1 MAVSITSIEAFETI
15 TKDGT
20 RMTQKEIVHN
30 AIKNLWSNMG
40 FLAPT
45 RREVAKFTGIEISA
59 CTARINELMHD
70 GKIVQMPKRKCTT
83 TGKKVF
89 PVVSIAHRKDAIE
102 RLISRC
108 LDDYLNDDLPPI
120 GINGKDLEVK
130 YSHESIFGSPARN
143 KSIIRF
149 GYWNSIPSEMKKHIE
164 NVTNIRMVEFRI
176 KGRKWNNGNNIEYKY
191 AYFIEW

>member
-30 AIKNLWSNMG
+30 AIKKLWSNMG

-45 RREVAKFTGIEISA
+45 RREVTKFTGLETSA

-70 GKIVQMPKRKCTT
+70 NKIVQMPKRKCNT
-83 TGKKVF
+83 TGKRVF
-89 PVVSIAHRKDAIE
+89 PVVSIEHRKDAME

-108 LDDYLNDDLPPI
+108 FDDYLNDDLPPI

-130 YSHESIFGSPARN
+130 YSHGSLFGSPD

-149 GYWNSIPSEMKKHIE
+149 GYWNQIPVEMKKHIE
-164 NVTNIRMVEFRI
+164 KVTNTVMLEME
-176 KGRKWNNGNNIEYKY
+176 IEGPTEDKNAEYLY
-191 AYFIEW
+191 IIEW